1 MANQSQLS
9 VFNFQSNAI
18 RVVADDKG
26 EPWFLANDVCAI
38 LDYKNPRTAIQN
50 HCREWG
56 VLKQDTP
63 TESGLQ
69 AMVYVNEGN
78 LYRLIAKSRKPEAQ
92 EFERNLFEVILPSIR
107 KTGSYTVPRA
117 VISPEQKAALFAIV
131 AKRAGDNGKIRAQLW
146 ARHNHHFRIA
156 KYEELLAIHFDEAVR
171 YLETLELSTPR
182 PEALPAP
189 SKECQQAMNL
199 VNSMQ
204 DLSLLSG
211 TVNYD
216 QVRDGLRH
224 LLIHLG
230 QHQPYAQVKPAV
242 TVLEATER
250 MLCRLWTMI
259 DESSFRVG
267 MLQNIGKSGRPLT
280 DGNIET
286 IGNINSILSRKMMH
300 VELPVI

>member
-1 MANQSQLS
+1 M
-9 VFNFQSNAI
+9 
-18 RVVADDKG
+18 
-26 EPWFLANDVCAI
+26 
-38 LDYKNPRTAIQN
+38 
-50 HCREWG
+50 
-56 VLKQDTP
+56 
-63 TESGLQ
+63 
-69 AMVYVNEGN
+69 
-78 LYRLIAKSRKPEAQ
+78 
-92 EFERNLFEVILPSIR
+92 LPSIR
-107 KTGSYTVPRA
+107 KTGSYTIPRN
-117 VISPEQKAALFAIV
+117 VITPEQKAALFAIV

-182 PEALPAP
+182 TEALPAP
-189 SKECQQAMNL
+189 TKECQQAMNL

>member
-1 MANQSQLS
+1 MTTQAIS
-9 VFNFQSNAI
+9 VFNFQSNDV
-18 RVVADDKG
+18 RVATDEKG
-26 EPWFLANDVCAI
+26 EPLFAANDICNV
-38 LDYKNPRTAIQN
+38 LGYKNTSLTISK
-50 HCREWG
+50 HCRQKG
-56 VLKQDTP
+56 VSKRYTL
-63 TESGLQ
+63 TEKGEQELL
-69 AMVYVNEGN
+69 YIDEGN
-78 LYRLIAKSRKPEAQ
+78 LYRLIIKSRKPEA
-92 EFERNLFEVILPSIR
+92 EPFESWVCDEVLPSIR
-107 KTGSYTVPRA
+107 KTGSYTIPRN
-117 VISPEQKAALFAIV
+117 VITPEQKAALFAIV

-146 ARHNHHFRIA
+146 ARHNNHFRIA

-182 PEALPAP
+182 TEALPAP
-189 SKECQQAMNL
+189 TKECQQAMNL